1 MSKKNEKTSISS
13 KEFEGKQVIDANGTL
28 IGNVKELIIS
38 IPDGVVSLLVSL
50 RDGGESKI
58 EWSSIKSIGDV
69 VLLNKEIELQKPL
82 TPTLRPIPTP
92 PPPLLTI
99 ECPHCKARIPVK
111 AKFCPRCG
119 FQVKQEW
126 K

>member
-1 MSKKNEKTSISS
+1 MSKKSEKTSISS

-50 RDGGESKI
+50 RDGNESKI

-69 VLLNKEIELQKPL
+69 VLLNKEVEIQKPL

-92 PPPLLTI
+92 PPPPLTI
-99 ECPHCKARIPVK
+99 ECPNCKSKIPAK

>member
-28 IGNVKELIIS
+28 IGSVKELIIS
-38 IPDGVVSLLVSL
+38 IPDGVVSLLVSM
-50 RDGGESKI
+50 RDGNESKI

-69 VLLNKEIELQKPL
+69 VLLNKEIELQKPSA
-82 TPTLRPIPTP
+82 PTLRPIPTP
-92 PPPLLTI
+92 PPPPLTI
-99 ECPHCKARIPVK
+99 ECSNCKSKIPAK

-119 FQVKQEW
+119 FQVKQE
-126 K
+126 